1 LSHIP
6 LAAKPLTKCSSTTK
20 SKPFLGAALKP
31 PKAVPREGATV
42 TTRFG
47 PNGITICNPNRAN
60 EGAGKVFQKIYDRAI

>member
-1 LSHIP
+1 
-6 LAAKPLTKCSSTTK
+6 
-20 SKPFLGAALKP
+20 
-31 PKAVPREGATV
+31 VPREGATV